1 MGRPG
6 GVAAARPL
14 ALDRVLLTLAGLAL
28 LTLPWF
34 LTGLGGARTSWVV
47 QTVCD
52 LGILAIAGQLG
63 AQIGAPGPTRRFY
76 RAMMAA
82 GLICAAGDGYQTIQ
96 VIRDPRDATISPV
109 QSLLVIAAMCVMVVT
124 MLRHPF
130 GQTGRQRLRLLLDS
144 ATVLTGVAVFLW
156 YFALGAQLSS
166 GRVTDRYVAALS
178 AAVMLIVVFGLL
190 KMTLSGTAPFTMSA
204 GLAGT
209 TGLAGTAV
217 GTSVAISMTGGS
229 YPGVTFVAQLLP
241 CLLVVASLRVL
252 LLQLRRRP
260 SDVTAERRRSFSRM
274 PYAAV
279 VGTQILLVVALLS
292 VGLPARVWAVAI
304 GVVTITTLVL
314 IRQLT
319 AFNDNDR
326 LLTSLDQSV
335 QELHE
340 LQAQLQ
346 HRASHDGLTGLAN
359 RGLLG
364 ERLQEQHGA
373 TVSVLVID
381 LDGFKQINDE
391 HGHHAGDVLL
401 VAVAHRMAALIGP
414 DDLAVRLGG
423 DEFAVLLPDAGEGP
437 AGLIADRIARVI
449 AEPILLG
456 RVPLRVGA
464 SVGVATGRADDPD
477 RLMREAD
484 AAMYLMK
491 HSRQVR
497 PGAFSR

>member
-14 ALDRVLLTLAGLAL
+14 ALDPVLLTLAGLAL

-34 LTGLGGARTSWVV
+34 LAGPGGTRTSWVV
-47 QTVCD
+47 QTLCD
-52 LGILAIAGQLG
+52 LSIFAISRQLV
-63 AQIGAPGPTRRFY
+63 AQVGAPGPTRRFY
-76 RAMMAA
+76 RAMMAV
-82 GLICAAGDGYQTIQ
+82 GLICAAGDGYQTIR
-96 VIRDPRDATISPV
+96 VFRDPAAAISPV
-109 QSLLVIAAMCVMVVT
+109 QSVLVIAGMCVMVVT

-130 GQTGRQRLRLLLDS
+130 GQTGRLRLRLLLDS

-156 YFALGAQLSS
+156 YFALGAQLRSDS
-166 GRVTDRYVAALS
+166 PMDRYVAAFS
-178 AAVMLIVVFGLL
+178 AAVMLVVVFGLL

-204 GLAGT
+204 GLAGAA
-209 TGLAGTAV
+209 GVAGTAV
-217 GTSVAISMTGGS
+217 GTSLALSVTGGS
-229 YPGVTFVAQLLP
+229 NPGVTFVAQVLP
-241 CLLVVASLRVL
+241 CFLVVASLRL
-252 LLQLRRRP
+252 LLVQLRRRP
-260 SDVTAERRRSFSRM
+260 ADVTAERRRPFSRM
-274 PYAAV
+274 PYVAV
-279 VGTQILLVVALLS
+279 LGTQILLVVALRD
-292 VGLPARVWAVAI
+292 VGLDARVWAVAI

-314 IRQLT
+314 LRQLT

-326 LLTSLDQSV
+326 LLTSLDRSMR
-335 QELHE
+335 ELHE

-346 HRASHDGLTGLAN
+346 HRASHDGLTGL
-359 RGLLG
+359 G
-364 ERLQEQHGA
+364 ERLQDQRGA

-391 HGHHAGDVLL
+391 HGHHSGDVLL
-401 VAVAHRMAALIGP
+401 VAVAHRMAAIIGP

-423 DEFAVLLPDAGEGP
+423 DEFAVLLPTAGAAA
-437 AGLIADRIARVI
+437 AGLVADRIAEAI
-449 AEPILLG
+449 AEPIQLG
-456 RVPLRVGA
+456 QVPLRVGA

-491 HSRQVR
+491 HTNQVR